1 MDVCVYLFDTFVFLS
16 LDLHPYVSL
25 FVSFFSLSFSLP
37 PSLSLS
43 PGCTVDLTFT
53 QKRFLLR
60 AFDGRPERLAQS
72 LSLSA
77 SPDTLNFMRA
87 PGAKSTWRR

>member
-60 AFDGRPERLAQS
+60 AFDGRPERLSEPLVQRLA
-72 LSLSA
+72 
-77 SPDTLNFMRA
+77 
-87 PGAKSTWRR
+87 